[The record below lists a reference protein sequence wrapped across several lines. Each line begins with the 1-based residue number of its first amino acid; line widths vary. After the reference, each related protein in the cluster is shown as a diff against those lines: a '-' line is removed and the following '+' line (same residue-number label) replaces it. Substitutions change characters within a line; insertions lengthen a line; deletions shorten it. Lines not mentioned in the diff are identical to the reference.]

1 MKTKSLALTSSL
13 FLGLFFDPPDA
24 HAATII
30 LPVMA
35 DTFILSSAPDNNA
48 GGNTLLNLG
57 TDGQGG
63 VRRGLLRFD
72 LSAIPAGA
80 TVTSA
85 VLRLTVVRIPFGG
98 PMNSNFKLYR
108 LLADW
113 SGGTQAGNSG
123 APATEGEVTWNS
135 RQHGTG
141 GWTDPGAAGDAEST
155 ASASQFVNSISGV
168 TYEWA
173 GAGVTRD
180 VQDWMNEPGSNFG
193 WLLRSDDE
201 DSRRTARAFA
211 ALENGSSF
219 GTLEIG
225 YTPRANRPPT
235 VAITNPTNGAIF
247 TTGAIVIEASAMDPD
262 GGVASVQFFD
272 GTSLLGTDTT
282 APFRI
287 NALLA
292 NGSHTLTAVVVDN
305 EGASTTSAP
314 VVIRYDPYPAPVL
327 NIIRSGQNVVIH
339 WDGPS
344 VLESSPALDNS
355 EPGAWT
361 SVPGTSPVTLPA
373 SASANQ
379 YFRAVYR

>member
-13 FLGLFFDPPDA
+13 FLGLFFGPPDA
-24 HAATII
+24 HAATVI

-35 DTFILSSAPDNNA
+35 DTFIISSAPDNNA

-123 APATEGEVTWNS
+123 APAAEGEVTWNS
-135 RQHGTG
+135 RLHGTG
-141 GWTDPGAAGDAEST
+141 GWTVPGAASDAEST

-173 GAGVTRD
+173 GAGVARD

-193 WLLRSDDE
+193 WLLRSDNE
-201 DSRRTARAFA
+201 ESRRTARAFA
-211 ALENGSSF
+211 ALESGNNS
-219 GTLEIG
+219 GTLEIS
-225 YTPRANRPPT
+225 YTVRTNLPPT
-235 VAITNPTNGAIF
+235 VAITNPTNGAVF
-247 TTGAIVIEASAMDPD
+247 TTGAIVIEASAMDTD
-262 GGVASVQFFD
+262 SGVAMVQFFD
-272 GTSLLGTDTT
+272 GTTLIGSDTS
-282 APFRI
+282 APYRI
-287 NALLA
+287 PAVLTNV
-292 NGSHTLTAVVVDN
+292 NHTFTAVAVDR
-305 EGASTTSAP
+305 EGASATSSP
-314 VVIRYDPYPAPVL
+314 VVVRYNPYPAPVL
-327 NIIRSGQNVVIH
+327 QIIRSNQSLIIH
-339 WDGPS
+339 WDGPYI
-344 VLESSPALDNS
+344 LESTPVLNH
-355 EPGAWT
+355 PGTSIWT
-361 SVPGTSPVTLPA
+361 IVPGTPPVTLPIITA
-373 SASANQ
+373 SNR
-379 YFRAVYR
+379 YFRAVHP